1 MQFTT
6 TTGPHD
12 QMHLTPLLGEPPLLC
27 PSLELWLVRS
37 EIADRGPT
45 LDERFT
51 PTACQLEGPGACPPQ
66 SSFLQMKLFLK
77 EQLKGIIIIRPGR
90 MLGCVP

>member
-1 MQFTT
+1 MEFET

-12 QMHLTPLLGEPPLLC
+12 EMRLPPLLGEPPRLC

-37 EIADRGPT
+37 EIADRGQT

-51 PTACQLEGPGACPPQ
+51 DPDGLPAG
-66 SSFLQMKLFLK
+66 
-77 EQLKGIIIIRPGR
+77 RPRGVSPAFELPADEEAWSNAWLWRDARGR
-90 MLGCVP
+90 RGR